1 MRESRMTAAP
11 TMPMQLHPGRAEPRG
26 ASVSTYLTFEH
37 PLNERVRTFLRIEH
51 LFERL
56 NHFAP
61 QYDEWATR
69 VAVEA
74 VLDIA
79 SITARADVKNEIL
92 KELDRNISTIKRIA
106 DQPGVDPESLDRVLS
121 DLSDAMAG
129 VHRLT
134 GPIGQIAREDDF
146 LKSVAQRSSIPGG
159 TCSFDLPHFHHWLTQ
174 PPEVRQARLDYWLKD
189 LRPAEQAIRLVLSL
203 ARASASPRQ
212 VLAEH
217 GFFQEAL
224 DAQAPAQMVRVGING
239 TGSLYPEISGHK
251 SRFSIRF
258 MQPGPQDRPSQI
270 PENVPFRLTCCVF

>member
-1 MRESRMTAAP
+1 LSR
-11 TMPMQLHPGRAEPRG
+11 LD
-26 ASVSTYLTFEH
+26 
-37 PLNERVRTFLRIEH
+37 
-51 LFERL
+51 
-56 NHFAP
+56 HFAP

-106 DQPGVDPESLDRVLS
+106 DQPGVDPKALDRVLS

-212 VLAEH
+212 VLAERRILPRGARRPGTRTDGSRRHQWH
-217 GFFQEAL
+217 GISLSGDQRPQEPFQHPLHAARSSRSAVSDPGERPV
-224 DAQAPAQMVRVGING
+224 QAHLLCLLNHVQHGAGCDCIG
-239 TGSLYPEISGHK
+239 FDHH
-251 SRFSIRF
+251 
-258 MQPGPQDRPSQI
+258 
-270 PENVPFRLTCCVF
+270 